1 MKSIF
6 IGFDFS
12 MNKPAATILYEK
24 QFYHFVWPLS
34 ITDKQAQL
42 YSDAGVYVYN
52 RKLES
57 ISTKDKNSQIVLQHT
72 IRSTE
77 LSDLIIKTLDA
88 FIEEHDAKECPIYVS
103 SEGLSYGSKGDAA
116 LNLATYKGV
125 LLSDLYRHYY
135 GKMYGL
141 YTYSPITLKATA
153 GQAGK
158 NKIKSKTPMIDAF
171 MKEPFDNNLFHTYL
185 INGKFINKTALIPCV
200 DDIIDSYWALKTM
213 LKKEGFIK

>member
-24 QFYHFVWPLS
+24 KFYFYIWPLS
-34 ITDKQAQL
+34 ITDKQEQIYL
-42 YSDAGVYVYN
+42 DSGVHVYN

-57 ISTKDKNSQIVLQHT
+57 ISTKDKNSQLVLQHT
-72 IRSTE
+72 IRS
-77 LSDLIIKTLDA
+77 SDLSNLIIQSIED
-88 FIEEHDAKECPIYVS
+88 FIKEHNAEDVPIYVS

-125 LLSDLYRHYY
+125 LLADLYRHFF
-135 GKMYGL
+135 GRMYGL
-141 YTYSPITLKATA
+141 YTYSPITLKSTA
-153 GQAGK
+153 GCAAK
-158 NKIKSKTPMIDAF
+158 NKIKTKTPMIDAF
-171 MKEPFDNNLFHTYL
+171 LKEDFKDNLFFDYL
-185 INGKFINKTALIPCV
+185 VAGKFINKTAFIPCI

-213 LKKEGFIK
+213 LKKEGFVK